1 MRRGHEIKPA
11 TFFIHAGDSDHVV
24 GARCDELHALSV
36 AGDQISVAP
45 TVALAQPQKFLAIVE
60 PVNFVHHVDPGRVL
74 IAENLADLAGGGIG
88 KQVALGDVVIAAQ
101 VKFDC
106 TTQFKTQSWARASF
120 PTAPLPGGA
129 IAAISPDLTRVNA
142 ARVVGGR
149 KIPKI
154 WSGGQT
160 AIVTTDFFGFDDS
173 TNFYKLQGLGQA
185 CDMGDAMVADA
196 LQGSSDLRFY
206 AIRNASDPQIPD
218 PSGNIKAAKQ
228 TAGEIYM
235 KYGAFTTAASAIAS
249 WAVIDTAINKGST
262 NKNPTKRSPVRK
274 KTTKR

>member
-1 MRRGHEIKPA
+1 M
-11 TFFIHAGDSDHVV
+11 
-24 GARCDELHALSV
+24 
-36 AGDQISVAP
+36 
-45 TVALAQPQKFLAIVE
+45 
-60 PVNFVHHVDPGRVL
+60 
-74 IAENLADLAGGGIG
+74 
-88 KQVALGDVVIAAQ
+88 ALGDVVIAAQ

-262 NKNPTKRSPVRK
+262 NKNPTKRSPARK

>member
-1 MRRGHEIKPA
+1 
-11 TFFIHAGDSDHVV
+11 
-24 GARCDELHALSV
+24 
-36 AGDQISVAP
+36 
-45 TVALAQPQKFLAIVE
+45 
-60 PVNFVHHVDPGRVL
+60 
-74 IAENLADLAGGGIG
+74 
-88 KQVALGDVVIAAQ
+88 VALGDVVIAAQ

-106 TTQFKTQSWARASF
+106 TTQFKTQSWANASY
-120 PTAPLPGGA
+120 PAAPLPSGA
-129 IAAISPDLTRVNA
+129 IAAISPDLTRINA

-185 CDMGDAMVADA
+185 CDMGDAMVANA
-196 LQGSSDLRFY
+196 LQGTADLRFY

-218 PSGNIKAAKQ
+218 PTGNIQAAKQ

-249 WAVIDTAINKGST
+249 WAVIDAAINNSST
-262 NKNPTKRSPVRK
+262 KKTPARK
-274 KTTKR
+274 KTVKP